1 MTRITKRYRAQKNFM
16 FLLHFLIPIMAAIS
30 LIVIGFI
37 TGTKKTSTSIV
48 ASMMIAAILLMIN
61 VVKKVKLTCIP
72 YIILIGAYWAIP
84 NIEQVI
90 YIIAAYTILDDFV
103 FRGAYY
109 NAKTKYLAS
118 RVDDKRE
125 VVNNAGK

>member
-16 FLLHFLIPIMAAIS
+16 FLLHFLIPILAAIS

-72 YIILIGAYWAIP
+72 YIILIRH
-84 NIEQVI
+84 IEPFFTPQI
-90 YIIAAYTILDDFV
+90 THPDL
-103 FRGAYY
+103 
-109 NAKTKYLAS
+109 
-118 RVDDKRE
+118 
-125 VVNNAGK
+125 VVGN

>member
-1 MTRITKRYRAQKNFM
+1 MTRTTKRYRAQKNFM
-16 FLLHFLIPIMAAIS
+16 FLLHFLIPILAAIS

-103 FRGAYY
+103 FRVAYY